1 MGLSDLV
8 MDDAAKLFKQ
18 RQADIEIALEN
29 LVAAAEPVIK
39 EVDATVSQCSAG
51 TGTRFRNPAIEKLRE
66 ETAAAKE
73 VLR

>member
-1 MGLSDLV
+1 MTDQETH
-8 MDDAAKLFKQ
+8 F
-18 RQADIEIALEN
+18 ADMALNYGMMLANTRIALRN

-73 VLR
+73 VLK